1 LLRPAVKREAAVSDE
16 LVLADRSKRPEEG
29 EDEEDDDEGIATGT
43 GALLLFI
50 IAAG

>member
-1 LLRPAVKREAAVSDE
+1 MKANTNREAAVSDE
-16 LVLADRSKRPEEG
+16 LVLAERSKRPEEG
-29 EDEEDDDEGIATGT
+29 EDEEDDDDGIATGT